1 MVVTPIEACC
11 RRCGE
16 DFHLFEATEQRRGS
30 CPRCPGCSR
39 PSRPPQPAHH
49 HDALPVSAPPLW
61 WLLADEAAPAA
72 RRLRARLAA
81 LVGTRS
87 RDRRQG

>member
-1 MVVTPIEACC
+1 MPV
-11 RRCGE
+11 
-16 DFHLFEATEQRRGS
+16 
-30 CPRCPGCSR
+30 
-39 PSRPPQPAHH
+39 
-49 HDALPVSAPPLW
+49 PVSAPPLW